1 MYGGLLIL
9 AIANYR
15 ELTMSKVSGPHGFA
29 TFPDLPTLISLF
41 GKFSEANYL
50 AGGSIESV
58 NHLWTANH
66 NII

>member
-29 TFPDLPTLISLF
+29 TIPDLPTLTQACL
-41 GKFSEANYL
+41 
-50 AGGSIESV
+50 ESSV
-58 NHLWTANH
+58 KLTTWLGVL
-66 NII
+66 